1 MKILHDSKSIK
12 EGARSWP
19 DCNVRQLLAAHVARL
34 SEYEGYDVSELVR
47 FIVFEHGDAVTD
59 LDAALGFP
67 IMTNRFDGTH
77 FGGPDFSPSW
87 EVAEEYSHWY
97 ELVFVLSDDGFGV
110 VVFIPKNTQPQ
121 LLKMLQQYV
130 R

>member
-1 MKILHDSKSIK
+1 MQILHDSKTIE
-12 EGARSWP
+12 EGARLCP
-19 DCNVRQLLAAHVARL
+19 YRDVRQLLAAYVERL
-34 SEYEGYDVSELVR
+34 GEYEVDDLSKLVR

-77 FGGPDFSPSW
+77 FGEPDFSPSW
-87 EVAEEYSHWY
+87 EVAEEHSHWY

-121 LLKMLQQYV
+121 LLNMLQQYV